1 MSNKSMDSS
10 QDISSDTNVQEILFE
25 SQTLESKSD
34 GKKPSNKKSKK
45 QEKLA
50 TSSPQ
55 DSGNDSLGESSKVI
69 AGPSLP
75 PPALVRTNSEGK
87 IYFDTKAIAQE
98 NSEKQK
104 RIKELAEERKLLLD
118 EVVTLRSQLDEA
130 LRESEASPRSHPEP
144 GPSRDLLTDGHGKV
158 LCKSQFTSLCKAV
171 AKEMH
176 SAVKPGKEVRSI
188 PSLPLEA
195 YGPYR
200 MASPHDVLSGQ
211 NSERSSCR
219 DIVGSSMGDVS
230 GDDLEDIST
239 DDNIG

>member
-1 MSNKSMDSS
+1 MN
-10 QDISSDTNVQEILFE
+10 ILLK
-25 SQTLESKSD
+25 LESA
-34 GKKPSNKKSKK
+34 GRMA
-45 QEKLA
+45 EKEMKIIE
-50 TSSPQ
+50 
-55 DSGNDSLGESSKVI
+55 GNLK
-69 AGPSLP
+69 
-75 PPALVRTNSEGK
+75 
-87 IYFDTKAIAQE
+87 E

-104 RIKELAEERKLLLD
+104 RIKELSEERKLLLD
-118 EVVTLRSQLDEA
+118 EVVTLRSQLDE
-130 LRESEASPRSHPEP
+130 LSSESPRSHPDP
-144 GPSRDLLTDGHGKV
+144 GPSRDLLTDGHEKV
-158 LCKSQFTSLCKAV
+158 LCKSQFNSLCKAV

-219 DIVGSSMGDVS
+219 DIVGSSMGDAS
-230 GDDLEDIST
+230 GDEFEDIST

>member
-1 MSNKSMDSS
+1 MDSS
-10 QDISSDTNVQEILFE
+10 QEISDSNVQEIL
-25 SQTLESKSD
+25 LDNKPP
-34 GKKPSNKKSKK
+34 GKKHKK

-50 TSSPQ
+50 TSSPLE
-55 DSGNDSLGESSKVI
+55 SGSDSLGEARKVI
-69 AGPSLP
+69 PTP
-75 PPALVRTNSEGK
+75 PDATALVRVNAEGK
-87 IYFDTKAIAQE
+87 IHFDTKAIAQE

-104 RIKELAEERKLLLD
+104 RIKELSEERKLLLD
-118 EVVTLRSQLDEA
+118 EVVTLRSQLDE
-130 LRESEASPRSHPEP
+130 LSASPRSHPEP
-144 GPSRDLLTDGHGKV
+144 GPSRDLLTDGHEKV
-158 LCKSQFTSLCKAV
+158 LCKSQFNSLCKAV

-195 YGPYR
+195 YGPCR
-200 MASPHDVLSGQ
+200 MVSPHDVLSGQ